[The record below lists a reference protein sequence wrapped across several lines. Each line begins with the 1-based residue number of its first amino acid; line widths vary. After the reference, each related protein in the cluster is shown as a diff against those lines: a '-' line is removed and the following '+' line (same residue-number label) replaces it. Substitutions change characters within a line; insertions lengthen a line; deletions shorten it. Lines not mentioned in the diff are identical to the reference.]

1 MGVSPTVWV
10 MEEWIDD
17 ARRAELAQKDSMFED
32 DMCSPRRTASQGD
45 AVARGGSDPPSSNLL
60 TDFLCS
66 KASRRRVGRR
76 GAGGSRGTRKAICL
90 VSAGTQT
97 CSDRRP
103 SNVSLVVGACVS
115 AWTGT
120 YEIREQVV
128 PHLFRSRTTTL
139 DTFAKVNPSIMKIS
153 ALILLTFASAASAFV
168 PSVSSSRASTTLAAR
183 PDASA
188 AIQEALEASKKFGP
202 TSKEARVAWDIVE
215 ELDASDN
222 R

>member
-1 MGVSPTVWV
+1 
-10 MEEWIDD
+10 
-17 ARRAELAQKDSMFED
+17 MF
-32 DMCSPRRTASQGD
+32 
-45 AVARGGSDPPSSNLL
+45 
-60 TDFLCS
+60 
-66 KASRRRVGRR
+66 
-76 GAGGSRGTRKAICL
+76 ICL
-90 VSAGTQT
+90 MSAGTLELRHALTVDRQT
-97 CSDRRP
+97 Y
-103 SNVSLVVGACVS
+103 LWWCVS

-128 PHLFRSRTTTL
+128 LASKPHLFRSRTTTL
-139 DTFAKVNPSIMKIS
+139 DTSAKVNPSIMKIS